1 MKPHIDGTAFGR
13 ITIGGR
19 VYNHDVV
26 LTPAGKVVERQKELS
41 RRVTGTSHLVSAE
54 EAAYLV
60 ELGADR
66 LIMGTGQYGA
76 LTLSDEAKAF
86 LDKKGCT
93 VTLAPTPEAIEHYNS
108 AAQPTTGM
116 FHLTC

>member
-13 ITIGGR
+13 ITIGGD
-19 VYNHDVV
+19 VYSHDVV
-26 LTPAGKVVERQKELS
+26 LTPAGDVVERRKELS
-41 RRVTGTSHLVSAE
+41 RRVTGTSHIVSAE

-66 LIMGTGQYGA
+66 LIIGTGQYGA
-76 LTLSDEAKAF
+76 LKLSDEAKAF
-86 LDKKGCT
+86 LDDEGCA
-93 VTLAPTPEAIEHYNS
+93 VTLAPTPEAIEHYNTT
-108 AAQPTTGM
+108 AQPTTAM